1 MNLFFPKSAL
11 RRLVAVVVFIFLTFS
26 AFAQRQMEH
35 LGRGIVVLRTS
46 STQTYI
52 GWRLLGNDPS
62 DVGFNLY
69 RAANAGVPVKLNSLP
84 LTNTT
89 DYVDTPANLSSTAYT
104 YSVLPV
110 VALTG
115 SV

>member
-1 MNLFFPKSAL
+1 MNLFFPTSAL

-46 STQTYI
+46 STQTYV

-62 DVGFNLY
+62 EVGFNLY
-69 RAANAGVPVKLNSLP
+69 RAANGGAAVKLNSLP

-104 YSVLPV
+104 
-110 VALTG
+110 
-115 SV
+115 

>member
-1 MNLFFPKSAL
+1 MNPNSKITRKIYRTCFSDWL
-11 RRLVAVVVFIFLTFS
+11 FLTAAVFGL
-26 AFAQRQMEH
+26 AFAANAQRQMEK
-35 LGRGIVVLRTS
+35 LGRGLIVLRTS

-104 YSVLPV
+104 
-110 VALTG
+110 
-115 SV
+115 